1 MSEQPSSVYLCRG
14 DRKNTYIAFFVFLG
28 IAVFGMLAP
37 LLHLASQIT
46 AQAIAFI
53 ALIVAAYIFIRYIAT
68 LYRYEIIKEETE
80 DYLLIVRIQGK
91 KEFTQRK
98 LPLATL
104 SAVYTVDASRSSK
117 GALPKAPVVNYSSHL
132 LADSYSLLHFAG
144 DETLLLRINADEAFL
159 DTIIAYLP
167 TEEECKD
174 NVEEKDD
181 D

>member
-28 IAVFGMLAP
+28 IAVLGMLAP
-37 LLHLASQIT
+37 LFQLASQIT

-53 ALIVAAYIFIRYIAT
+53 ALLVAAYIFIRYIAT
-68 LYRYEIIKEETE
+68 LYRYEIIKEEE
-80 DYLLIVRIQGK
+80 GDSLLIVRIQGK

-104 SAVYTVDASRSSK
+104 SAVYAVDTSRSPK
-117 GALPKAPVVNYSSHL
+117 GALPKAPVINYSSHL
-132 LADSYSLLHFAG
+132 LADSYSLLHFVG
-144 DETLLLRINADEAFL
+144 DEALLLRINADDAFL
-159 DTIIAYLP
+159 DTLIAYLP
-167 TEEECKD
+167 KEEVYEEK
-174 NVEEKDD
+174 VEEKDD